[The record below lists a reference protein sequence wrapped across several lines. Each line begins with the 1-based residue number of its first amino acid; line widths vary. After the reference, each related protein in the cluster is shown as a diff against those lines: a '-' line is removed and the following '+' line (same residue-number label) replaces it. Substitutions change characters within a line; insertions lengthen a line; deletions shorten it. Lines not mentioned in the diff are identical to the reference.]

1 MIYDY
6 RSDETVQDNIF
17 KDINDLVDDVIDEFF
32 HLHRDQ
38 VILIYT
44 PAYYGK
50 EIIRQFRNEFKNAY
64 FHKESCNEL
73 LELDD
78 NEVLITIGHDGFMFI
93 EEARGFKNNLIR
105 TDGSSLAYVYDGFS
119 KRDIDELSMD
129 GDSILVFGFDN
140 DTFGLDSYDYDDYD
154 NEDSDDYC
162 DGDCD
167 NCRKFPGYYI
177 NGRQV
182 DKDEFEDYKTNFIR
196 RKNDETVKVDK
207 SDKNVIR
214 KPTTKSTYRVNG
226 KEVDKDTFESAL
238 ADIEDRCLDNV
249 RDMLLGY
256 CEIMDEMNDWKSRFL
271 RW

>member
-1 MIYDY
+1 MLF
-6 RSDETVQDNIF
+6 RS
-17 KDINDLVDDVIDEFF
+17 
-32 HLHRDQ
+32 
-38 VILIYT
+38 
-44 PAYYGK
+44 
-50 EIIRQFRNEFKNAY
+50 
-64 FHKESCNEL
+64 

-182 DKDEFEDYKTNFIR
+182 DKDESEDYKTNFIR

-226 KEVDKDTFESAL
+226 KEVDKDTYEKAL
-238 ADIEDRCLDNV
+238 SDIEDRYLDNV

-256 CEIMDEMNDWKSRFL
+256 CEIMDEVNDWKSRFL